1 MESAK
6 DSIYF
11 DNNNL
16 ALLHTIQ
23 QQLFSHLHFLILYVT
38 SLYSYSVSLIY
49 HVYSHFT
56 PMQMFFLIFFGPFFI
71 LLFILIL
78 FRLLKKLLHIFFPF
92 IWTKLLDK
100 PQESTFLEVT
110 FPSDTNKSAYATEQL
125 YRLLHQLAQPKNYLA
140 LYIKRKITFS
150 LEVVSSKERG
160 IRYLIVVPTDTKEIL
175 KRTITSYLPGVK
187 ISEVTDYLPSH
198 TGLTQRQK
206 PTKEY
211 CKKVSIEE
219 LKFSNHFA
227 LPLAEQKTL
236 SVTDPSTFLTGN
248 MTKLSE
254 DEIIAYQLVVTPVL
268 PKMQKEI
275 GRSIKK
281 LQQKIHNGEPI
292 ERSLSLNFWQ
302 QLTEVAIVSEL
313 CGLLKIECLMVGL
326 FLHSIVTMCEAVM
339 TTGSTV
345 AINSLTPLHPELSIP
360 YEEEL
365 QEAVKEKLSQ
375 PLFEVSARLVVV
387 HEDET
392 ERKQRIQG
400 LMATFAQMKSE
411 YQSFTTKGSFFLSRS
426 TVKFRLQKF
435 IQRRLSPGS
444 PYNPNPIVSASEI
457 TDLFHFPYLDTN
469 KTEDMEKV
477 LSPVLPT
484 PLMVKNTKDFDVA
497 FATNNYSGQTIPIG
511 LTDDERSRHMYIV
524 GQTGSGKSTILFHS
538 AKDDIQKGRG
548 VCVVDP
554 HGDLVEDLLQIIPE
568 ERINDVVYINPIDI
582 AFPIRMN
589 LLELTPGLTADELE
603 LEKEIVAESAISI
616 LRRIFFQNSNT
627 NAHKI
632 EYILR
637 NAIYTAF
644 YTKDQTIFTV
654 YKLLTDETYRNTILK
669 TVPDENIK
677 NFWKNEFGKAGD
689 WQVFKMISGVTA
701 KVGRF
706 QFSPITRRML
716 EEGHSSINFDEL
728 LDEKKIILC
737 NLSEGQ
743 LGEDNSY
750 LLGTTIIGKIH
761 LSMLKRA
768 RRNIAYR
775 EPFYLYVDEFQ
786 NFATDH
792 FTKLLSGGRKYG
804 LRVTVAEQSTTQQS
818 NRSIV
823 NVILANVG
831 TVLCFK
837 TASPVDEDL
846 LLPQFSPQV
855 GKGDILNLPR
865 HNFYMKLGSK
875 EPQEQFSGTT
885 YPVEVPTNTEKVT
898 KIIEAS
904 RKNHTTPYQPKNI
917 SSTFSMS
924 LKKSN
929 NKKKNLT

>member
-6 DSIYF
+6 DSIF
-11 DNNNL
+11 LNHNNL
-16 ALLHTIQ
+16 ALLHNIQ
-23 QQLFSHLHFLILYVT
+23 QQLFSHLHFVILYVT
-38 SLYSYSVSLIY
+38 NLFSSTILLLFQVSNHLTL
-49 HVYSHFT
+49 V
-56 PMQMFFLIFFGPFFI
+56 QMFILVLFGPFFI
-71 LLFILIL
+71 LLSFLIL
-78 FRLLKKLLHIFFPF
+78 SRLLKKLLHIFFPF

-100 PQESTFLEVT
+100 PQDSTFLEIT

-150 LEVVSSKERG
+150 LEVVSSKTQG

-175 KRTITSYLPGVK
+175 KRNITSYLPGVK
-187 ISEVTDYLPSH
+187 ITEVADYLPSH
-198 TGLTQRQK
+198 TGITQRQK

-211 CKKVSIEE
+211 CKKVMIEE
-219 LKFSNHFA
+219 LKFEKHFA
-227 LPLAEQKTL
+227 LPLAGQKTL
-236 SVTDPSTFLTGN
+236 SVSDPSAFLTGN
-248 MTKLSE
+248 MTKLM
-254 DEIIAYQLVVTPVL
+254 DGEIVAYQLVVTPVV

-281 LQQKIHNGEPI
+281 LQQKINNGDPI
-292 ERSLSLNFWQ
+292 KRSLNLTFWQ
-302 QLTEVAIVSEL
+302 QLTEVSIFHEL
-313 CGLLKIECLMVGL
+313 WGLLKIECLMVGL
-326 FLHSIVTMCEAVM
+326 FIHGIVTMCEVM
-339 TTGSTV
+339 MTSRSTV
-345 AINSLTPLHPELSIP
+345 AMHSVMPLYPQRSIP

-365 QEAVKEKLSQ
+365 HSAVKEKLSQ
-375 PLFEVSARLVVV
+375 PLFEVAARLVVV

-400 LMATFAQMKSE
+400 LLATFSQMKSE
-411 YQSFTTKGSFFLSRS
+411 YQSFTTKGSFFLNRS

-444 PYNPNPIVSASEI
+444 PYNPNPIFSASEI
-457 TDLFHFPYLDTN
+457 SDLFHFPYLDTN

-477 LSPVLPT
+477 LSPVLST
-484 PLMVKNTKDFDVA
+484 PLMVKNTKDFDVT

-582 AFPIRMN
+582 AFPIRIN
-589 LLELTPGLTADELE
+589 LLELTPGLSSDEQE

-627 NAHKI
+627 DAHRI

-654 YKLLTDETYRNTILK
+654 YKLLTDEKYRNNVLK
-669 TVPDENIK
+669 NIPDENIT

-716 EEGHSSINFDEL
+716 EEPHSSINFEEL

-761 LSMLKRA
+761 LSMLRRA
-768 RRNIAYR
+768 RRNIALR

-855 GKGDILNLPR
+855 KKGDILNLPR

-875 EPQEQFSGTT
+875 EPQEPFSGTT
-885 YPVEVPTNTEKVT
+885 YPIVVSQNSEKVT
-898 KIIEAS
+898 TIIEAS
-904 RKNHTTPYQPKNI
+904 RKNYTTPYQSKNI
-917 SSTFSMS
+917 SSSFSTS
-924 LKKSN
+924 LKKSGN
-929 NKKKNLT
+929 NDKILT